1 MKIVIIGG
9 VAGGA
14 TAAARL
20 RRVSEKAEIIMVERN
35 EYISFA
41 NCGLPYHIGGV
52 IKERDRLLVST
63 PALFR
68 DRFRIDVRTGTEAL
82 RIDRQN
88 KQVLLK
94 DLKTNREY
102 AESYDRLLL
111 SPGGVPIRPDLPG
124 VTDDGFFT
132 LRNMEDMDRI
142 KDWIASRSIKRALV
156 IGGGFIG
163 LEMAENLVEKG
174 LSVSL
179 VELADQVMINM
190 DKEMVAP
197 IQQTLSDHGVSLYLK
212 TKTTRFETSGKT
224 IKATLE
230 NGRVIETEM
239 VLFSIGVRPE
249 VKLAKEAGLELGP
262 RGIRVNGY
270 MQTSDESI
278 YAVGDAVE
286 TYNPLL
292 NEPAVIPLAGP
303 ANRQARLAADNMIH
317 GNQVPYEGPIGTSIA
332 KIFELTAGSTG
343 LNEKQLKAKKI
354 PYLKSY
360 TINNSHA
367 GYYPDAFPI
376 TLKLLYEPSGKI
388 LGAQATGIDGVDKR
402 IDVLAVAIKTGMNV
416 RDLTTFELSYAP
428 PYGSAKDPV
437 NIAGYV
443 ASNIIDGSLE
453 LYYPEDIHTADS
465 SVVFLDVR
473 DPEEQTLS
481 ALPVKN
487 LQSIPLA
494 QLRSRLSELD
504 RAKTYVTVCAI
515 GQRGYI
521 AYRILKENGFK
532 NVKDLTGGMKLVEAF
547 KEKEY
552 GEAVASTSKD
562 FFATEVL
569 VESTQKIKLDACG
582 LQCPGPIMET
592 YKKMNEMKS
601 GDLLEVL
608 ATDPGFRKD
617 IVKWAE
623 KTGNAL
629 IQIDQ
634 KNGVTTAIL
643 RKGVQGAAE
652 STAPVSRDGK
662 TIVVFSNDMDR
673 ALASFVIANGALAMG
688 KPVTMFFTFWGLNIL
703 RKPEKPSIKKPF
715 IERMFGA
722 MMPRGAGK
730 LKMSKMHMAGMG
742 TRMIRSRMEEKKID
756 SLETMIQNAIKGGAH
771 LVACQMSMDLMGIR
785 QEELIDGV
793 EIGGVAAY
801 LGEAEDANVN
811 LFI

>member
-20 RRVSEKAEIIMVERN
+20 RRVNEKAEIIMVERN
-35 EYISFA
+35 GYISFA

-52 IKERDRLLVST
+52 IKERERLLVST
-63 PALFR
+63 PQLFR
-68 DRFRIDVRTGTEAL
+68 DRFRIDVRTRTEAL
-82 RIDRQN
+82 RIDREN
-88 KQVLLK
+88 KRVVLK
-94 DLKTNREY
+94 DLSTNREY
-102 AESYDRLLL
+102 TESYDRLLL
-111 SPGGVPIRPDLPG
+111 SPGGVPIRPTLPG
-124 VTDDGFFT
+124 VADEGFFT

-142 KDWIASRSIKRALV
+142 KDWMAARSITRALV

-163 LEMAENLVEKG
+163 LEMVENLVEKG
-174 LSVSL
+174 VSVSL
-179 VELADQVMINM
+179 VELADQVMVNM

-197 IQQTLSDHGVSLYLK
+197 IHQSLADHGVSLYLK
-212 TKTTRFETSGKT
+212 TQTTGFETVGKT
-224 IKATLE
+224 IKATLD
-230 NGRVIETEM
+230 NGTVIETEM

-249 VKLAKEAGLELGP
+249 VKLAKDAGLELGP
-262 RGIRVNGY
+262 RGIRVNRY
-270 MQTSDESI
+270 MQTSDADI

-286 TYNPLL
+286 THHPLL
-292 NEPAVIPLAGP
+292 NEPTVVPLAGP
-303 ANRQARLAADNMIH
+303 ANRQARIAADNMLH
-317 GNQVPYEGPIGTSIA
+317 PNRSSYEGPIGTSIA
-332 KIFELTAGSTG
+332 KVFELTAGATG

-367 GYYPDAFPI
+367 GYYPGAFPI
-376 TLKLLYEPSGKI
+376 TIKLLYDPSGKV
-388 LGAQATGIDGVDKR
+388 LGAQAIGIDGVDKR
-402 IDVLAVAIKTGMNV
+402 IDLLAVAVKMGMNV

-443 ASNIIDGSLE
+443 ASNVLDGALE
-453 LYYPEDIHTADS
+453 VFFPEDIQTADP

-473 DPEEQTLS
+473 DPEEQALS

-487 LQSIPLA
+487 VQSIPLA
-494 QLRSRLSELD
+494 QLRARLSELD
-504 RAKTYVTVCAI
+504 RTKTYVTVCAI
-515 GQRGYI
+515 GQRAYI
-521 AYRILKENGFK
+521 AYRILKDNGFK

-547 KEKEY
+547 SEKEY
-552 GEAVASTSKD
+552 GKAAKVSKAL
-562 FFATEVL
+562 FPAEVL

-592 YKKMNEMKS
+592 YKRMLDMKT
-601 GDLLEVL
+601 GDFLEVL

-617 IVKWAE
+617 IAKWAE
-623 KTGNAL
+623 KTGNSL
-629 IQIDQ
+629 IKIDQ
-634 KNGVTTAIL
+634 NNGVTTAVL
-643 RKGVQGAAE
+643 RKGDRVPE
-652 STAPVSRDGK
+652 EPTASASRTGK
-662 TIVVFSNDMDR
+662 TIVVFSNDLDR

-688 KPVTMFFTFWGLNIL
+688 KSVTMFFTFWGLNIL
-703 RKPEKPSIKKPF
+703 RKPDKSSIQKPF

-730 LKMSKMHMAGMG
+730 LKMSKMNLAGLG
-742 TRMIRSRMEEKKID
+742 TRMIRSRMVEKKIA
-756 SLETMIQNAIKGGAH
+756 SLEQMIQNAIKEGVH

-785 QEELIDGV
+785 AEELIDGV
-793 EIGGVAAY
+793 ELGGVASY
-801 LGEAEDANVN
+801 LAEAEDANVN

>member
-20 RRVSEKAEIIMVERN
+20 RRIDEKSEIIMVERN
-35 EYISFA
+35 DYISFA

-52 IKERDRLLVST
+52 IQERERLLVST
-63 PALFR
+63 PDLFR
-68 DRFRIDVRTGTEAL
+68 ERFRIDVHTRTEAL
-82 RIDRQN
+82 RIDRQK
-88 KQVLLK
+88 KQVVLK
-94 DLKTNREY
+94 DLKANREFL
-102 AESYDRLLL
+102 ESYDRLLL

-124 VTDDGFFT
+124 ATSEGFFT

-142 KDWIASRSIKRALV
+142 KEWITTQAVKKALV

-174 LSVSL
+174 ITVSL
-179 VELADQVMINM
+179 VELADQVMVNM
-190 DKEMVAP
+190 DKEMAAL
-197 IQQTLSDHGVSLYLK
+197 IQQTLTDHGVSLYLK
-212 TKTTRFETSGKT
+212 TKTSYFEKKDKV
-224 IKATLE
+224 IKAHLE
-230 NGRVIETEM
+230 NGKIIETEM
-239 VLFSIGVRPE
+239 VLFSIGIRPE
-249 VKLAKEAGLELGP
+249 VKLAKEAGLELGT
-262 RGIRVNGY
+262 RGIRVNRFL
-270 MQTSDESI
+270 QTSDESI

-286 TYNPLL
+286 TQNPLL
-292 NEPAVIPLAGP
+292 NEPSVVPLAGP
-303 ANRQARLAADNMIH
+303 ANRQARIAADNMVY
-317 GNQVPYEGPIGTSIA
+317 GNKVTYEGPIGTSIA
-332 KIFELTAGSTG
+332 KVFELAAGSTG
-343 LNEKQLKAKKI
+343 LSEKQLKAKNI

-360 TINNSHA
+360 TVNNSHA

-402 IDVLAVAIKTGMNV
+402 IDLLAVAIKAGMNV

-428 PYGSAKDPV
+428 PFGSAKDPV

-443 ASNIIDGSLE
+443 ASNILDGSLE
-453 LYYPEDIHTADS
+453 TFYPDDIENVDPQ
-465 SVVFLDVR
+465 VVFLDVR
-473 DPEEQTLS
+473 DPEEQLLGM
-481 ALPVKN
+481 LPVKN
-487 LQSIPLA
+487 IKSIPLA

-521 AYRILKENGFK
+521 AYRILKENGFQ
-532 NVKDLTGGMKLVEAF
+532 NVKNLTGGMKVAEAF

-552 GEAVASTSKD
+552 GAAAVPANTS
-562 FFATEVL
+562 FVTEVL

-592 YKKMNEMKS
+592 YKKMNTMKS

-617 IVKWAE
+617 IAKWAE
-623 KTGNAL
+623 KTGNTL

-643 RKGVQGAAE
+643 KKGGKE
-652 STAPVSRDGK
+652 TDSPIPPLRDGK
-662 TIVVFSNDMDR
+662 TIVVFSNDLDR

-703 RKPEKPSIKKPF
+703 RKSEKVSVKKPF
-715 IERMFGA
+715 IEHLFGA
-722 MMPRGAGK
+722 LMPRGTEK
-730 LKMSKMHMAGMG
+730 LKMSKMHMAGIG
-742 TRMIRSRMEEKKID
+742 TRMIRSRMIEKKID
-756 SLETMIQNAIKGGAH
+756 SLDTMMQNAIKGGAH

-785 QEELIDGV
+785 KEELRDGV